1 VVTHLD
7 RSPLVFALLIFSIL
21 ILSSSYLS
29 WTSDRGLGELIVE
42 RYEIEREPG
51 RPVDFLVFSPR
62 YNKYG
67 LPMPVILTTHGIAG
81 SKEGMYSF
89 NVELARRNF
98 TVISIDNPGHGDNS
112 LPFNVTE
119 FDEMAEDCYSA
130 LEYVSSIRDN
140 IDNSTYG
147 ILTHSHGFHTAL
159 QLREF
164 DIAPSAYVTV
174 GSTGEMGL
182 GEVDEYPGNLL
193 ISVGE
198 FDEMISNE
206 DAINV
211 LRRATGNE
219 SAEPNITY
227 GSFENQTA
235 VRLAFAPTEHVF
247 EAIDSTVV
255 TEAIEW
261 FVQALQ
267 GESQLPKTLDPTA
280 HVYQLKVYA
289 TAIGAFALLT
299 STIPLVL
306 LLTSILPTKLKPSI
320 IENNVE
326 SFSLVKTLVMSSI
339 MGIVMIG
346 LFALTSVVGYQLET
360 IGLAI
365 PRSMFATGL
374 FLFLVFA
381 PILLFLFMRLLFG
394 KENGILAFEAVGI
407 KMAELKL
414 TAKRITG
421 GIIVSIVSILW
432 LLGWKY
438 VGNNPAAVEPWITFS
453 LVVVPVGIR
462 PFNIL
467 ILTLIG
473 IPFFIADAAWIRG
486 ILLAKRN
493 WNTKHPHAYSIL
505 FVLVGRLPAAAGMAV
520 LVVAITTGLGFIIG
534 AMVLLGLLLL
544 LFMVVSIL
552 TTILITLSSIEFD
565 NPWPVIIVSSF
576 ILAWVAISSVPLI

>member
-1 VVTHLD
+1 LD
-7 RSPLVFALLIFSIL
+7 RSPLVFVLLIFSIL
-21 ILSSSYLS
+21 VLSSSYLS
-29 WTSDRGLGELIVE
+29 WTSDRGLGELVVE
-42 RYEIEREPG
+42 RYKIEREPG

-62 YNKYG
+62 DDNYESP
-67 LPMPVILTTHGIAG
+67 LPIILTTHGIAG

-112 LPFNVTE
+112 LPFNVSE
-119 FDEMAEDCYSA
+119 FDKMAKDCYAA
-130 LEYVSSIRDN
+130 LEYVSSINEN
-140 IDNSTYG
+140 INNHTYG

-159 QLREF
+159 ELREF
-164 DIAPSAYVTV
+164 TIAPSAYVSV

-182 GEVDEYPGNLL
+182 GVVDEYPGNLL
-193 ISVGE
+193 ISIGQY
-198 FDEMISNE
+198 DEMISNE
-206 DAINV
+206 AAIDM

-219 SAEPNITY
+219 SAEPNLTY

-255 TEAIEW
+255 SEAIEW
-261 FVQALQ
+261 FVQSLQ
-267 GESQLPKTLDPTA
+267 GVSQLNQTLDSKS

-306 LLTSILPTKLKPSI
+306 LLTSIFPAKLRPPA
-320 IENNVE
+320 IENDVKPL
-326 SFSLVKTLVMSSI
+326 SLGKTLLMSSL
-339 MGIVMIG
+339 MGVVMIA
-346 LFALTSVVGYQLET
+346 LFALTSIVGYQLEI
-360 IGLAI
+360 IGIAF

-374 FLFLVFA
+374 FIFLLA
-381 PILLFLFMRLLFG
+381 TPILFIFLMRSLFG
-394 KENGILAFEAVGI
+394 KENGILAFTAVGI
-407 KMAELKL
+407 EKKELRL
-414 TAKRITG
+414 TLRRIVG
-421 GIIVSIVSILW
+421 GVIISIISILW

-438 VGNNPAAVEPWITFS
+438 VGNNPCAMQPWITFS

-462 PFNIL
+462 PLNIL
-467 ILTLIG
+467 ILTLVG

-486 ILLAKRN
+486 LLLAKRE
-493 WNTKHPHAYSIL
+493 WNIKHPHAYSIV
-505 FVLVGRLPAAAGMAV
+505 FVLVGRLPAAAAMAV
-520 LVVAITTGLGFIIG
+520 LVVALTTGLGFVIG

-552 TTILITLSSIEFD
+552 TTLLITISSIEFE
-565 NPWPVIIVSSF
+565 NPWPVILLSSF